1 VQDRPPGVEALDAV
15 PVLVGA
21 TASGKTALAVRLAQ
35 RLITEGQPAE
45 IVNADAMLIYRGMD
59 IGTAK
64 PTTAER
70 GGVPHHLIDIL
81 QITDTASVAE
91 FQQLARQAI
100 AECRKRGVV
109 PVVVGGSALYVR
121 AIVDEFDFPGTDPTI
136 RSRLEAELD
145 RLGPEALHRRLAD
158 LDPDAAA
165 AILPGNG
172 RRTVRALEV
181 MELTGRPFSA
191 RLPGHRY
198 ALDGV
203 VQIGLD
209 VPRPELD
216 QRIADRVERMWADG
230 FVEEVRQLEERG
242 LRDGLTASRGLGYRQ
257 VLDFL
262 AGEISEDEARDRTI
276 TATRKFAR
284 RQDGWF
290 RKDPR
295 ITWLDPQ
302 DPQLVDKAL
311 ALIGGD

>member
-1 VQDRPPGVEALDAV
+1 
-15 PVLVGA
+15 
-21 TASGKTALAVRLAQ
+21 
-35 RLITEGQPAE
+35 
-45 IVNADAMLIYRGMD
+45 
-59 IGTAK
+59 
-64 PTTAER
+64 
-70 GGVPHHLIDIL
+70 LIDIL

-91 FQQLARQAI
+91 FQQLARATI
-100 AECRKRGVV
+100 ADCRQRGVV

-121 AIVDEFDFPGTDPTI
+121 AILDEFEFPGTDPAI
-136 RSRLEAELD
+136 RSRLEDELA
-145 RLGPEALHRRLAD
+145 RHGPDALHRRLAE
-158 LDPDAAA
+158 LDPEAAS

-181 MELTGRPFSA
+181 IELTGRPFSA
-191 RLPGHRY
+191 RLPEHSY

-209 VPRPELD
+209 LPRPVLD
-216 QRIADRVERMWADG
+216 QRIADRVEQMWTAG
-230 FVEEVRQLEERG
+230 FVEEVRALERLG

-262 AGEISEDEARDRTI
+262 AGEITEAEARERTI

-295 ITWLDPQ
+295 ITWFDPQ
-302 DPQLVDKAL
+302 DPHVVDKVL
-311 ALIGGD
+311 TLIRSEGSRR